1 MHSRTSW
8 ERSADMVAQATAS
21 SVAGTVDDRLLAVIE
36 RLDRRVAQ
44 LEAALSGLERGT
56 AQIPAIVATTVDVL
70 DGVVARLAARGVDVD
85 DRLRA
90 VLQAADHLTSPRA
103 LDALASVL
111 ASDIMAH
118 QTTEVIGRM
127 GRAIVTAEHE
137 ARPVGAWG
145 LLRALRDPE
154 IQRAAGFLI
163 AMARRFGEEL
173 GDVPQLPAGGG
184 R

>member
-1 MHSRTSW
+1 
-8 ERSADMVAQATAS
+8 MVAQASVVTA
-21 SVAGTVDDRLLAVIE
+21 ATTGEDRLLAAID
-36 RLDRRVAQ
+36 RLDRRVAHM
-44 LEAALSGLERGT
+44 EAALSRLEGAT
-56 AQIPAIVATTVDVL
+56 AQIPPIVAIAVDVV
-70 DGVVARLAARGVDVD
+70 DGVVERLAARGVDVD
-85 DRLRA
+85 DRMRA
-90 VLQAADHLTSPRA
+90 LLQAADHLTSPRA

-127 GRAIVTAEHE
+127 GRAIVVAEHE

-163 AMARRFGEEL
+163 AMARRFGQEL
-173 GDVPQLPAGGG
+173 GNIPQLPAGGD